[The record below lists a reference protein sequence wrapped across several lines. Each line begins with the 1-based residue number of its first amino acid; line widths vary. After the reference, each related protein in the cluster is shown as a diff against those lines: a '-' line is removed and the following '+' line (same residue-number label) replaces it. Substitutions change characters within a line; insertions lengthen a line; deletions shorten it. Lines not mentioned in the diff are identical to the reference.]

1 MSRAS
6 PRTSRRRHRE
16 EDVGLQIARRVRDL
30 RLARAV
36 TQEELAAVLGVKRE
50 SMSRYESGERAITIA
65 LLLDIAAALEQPIT
79 AFLPGGE
86 TNGSAH
92 DALAEVSAALQ
103 ERPDLIP
110 SVLDLLAVL
119 REEPR

>member
-1 MSRAS
+1 
-6 PRTSRRRHRE
+6 
-16 EDVGLQIARRVRDL
+16 VRDL

-79 AFLPGGE
+79 AFLPGGQ
-86 TNGSAH
+86 TNGTAH
-92 DALAEVSAALQ
+92 DAFAEVSAALQ